1 MLPSWRQ
8 CRFFVTIN
16 GVSYKKVLPYRGAH
30 QFTVRVKKSLP
41 KDVKICLP
49 RREKTP
55 YHVVAKSSYRAQ
67 KKAAAVQTS
76 AKIVS

>member
-30 QFTVRVKKSLP
+30 HSPLCRLNLMHMFAHSVFSV
-41 KDVKICLP
+41 C
-49 RREKTP
+49 
-55 YHVVAKSSYRAQ
+55 
-67 KKAAAVQTS
+67 
-76 AKIVS
+76 

>member
-30 QFTVRVKKSLP
+30 QCKNLITEQCKKVLTV
-41 KDVKICLP
+41 
-49 RREKTP
+49 
-55 YHVVAKSSYRAQ
+55 
-67 KKAAAVQTS
+67 
-76 AKIVS
+76 

>member
-30 QFTVRVKKSLP
+30 HF
-41 KDVKICLP
+41 
-49 RREKTP
+49 
-55 YHVVAKSSYRAQ
+55 HVVAKSSYRAQ
-67 KKAAAVQTS
+67 NISCVHPE
-76 AKIVS
+76 

>member
-30 QFTVRVKKSLP
+30 QRSFLHCLVRSFL
-41 KDVKICLP
+41 LLSQ
-49 RREKTP
+49 
-55 YHVVAKSSYRAQ
+55 VADEAGRFF
-67 KKAAAVQTS
+67 VN
-76 AKIVS
+76 